1 MISVGIIKVDAGQIL
16 PFGQV
21 TGSKEFTIGGLN
33 EFYSCYMAT
42 VVIIVNGHGLGIV
55 TRLTH

>member
-16 PFGQV
+16 PCGQV
-21 TGSKEFTIGGLN
+21 TENKEFTIGGLN
-33 EFYSCYMAT
+33 MFYNCYMAT

-55 TRLTH
+55 MRHSH